1 MYNRNE
7 LERVNAASEP
17 SPAERNFSRAA
28 AIYSAAS
35 PIQHPK
41 TPQAQFGMQSSFNPL
56 GAVSAD
62 AGD

>member
-17 SPAERNFSRAA
+17 SPAERTFFRAA

-41 TPQAQFGMQSSFNPL
+41 TPQAQFGM
-56 GAVSAD
+56 
-62 AGD
+62 